1 MLRRDVMP
9 ATYDAA
15 LQERESILNGVRV
28 DNTIPSHVLLLV
40 LDPAEAVLESRRER
54 VHVGG
59 KLVRD
64 NEPDVASNMPLR
76 CLLKC
81 LARKVG
87 DYLKAE
93 PSLMPLDHAEHVDS
107 LRLRTPALGLSLNL
121 RVVYLNNFVV
131 QLPVETVRVGHRFS
145 DPMAEIP
152 RRAVARSE
160 HPLELKRGDSLL
172 RLAHDVDGQ
181 EPFPKG

>member
-28 DNTIPSHVLLLV
+28 DNAIPSHVLLLV
-40 LDPAEAVLESRRER
+40 LDPSEAVLESRRER

-87 DYLKAE
+87 DHLKAE
-93 PSLMPLDHAEHVDS
+93 PSLVPLDHAEHVDS
-107 LRLRTPALGLSLNL
+107 LRLWTPALGLSLNL

-131 QLPVETVRVGHRFS
+131 QLPVETVGIGHRLPEGAAFLFASKLLDQPGEINVHRLTHVHRFLSWSLS
-145 DPMAEIP
+145 DRSIP
-152 RRAVARSE
+152 NA
-160 HPLELKRGDSLL
+160 
-172 RLAHDVDGQ
+172 
-181 EPFPKG
+181 